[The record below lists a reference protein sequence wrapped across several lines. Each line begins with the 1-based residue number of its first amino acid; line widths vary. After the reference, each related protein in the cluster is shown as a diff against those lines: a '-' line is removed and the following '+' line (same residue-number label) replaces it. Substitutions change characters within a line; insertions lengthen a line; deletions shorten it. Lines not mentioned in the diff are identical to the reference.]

1 MKVLVIGSGG
11 REHALVWKLACSQK
25 VKKIY
30 IAPGNP
36 GTGDWGEN
44 IPIEALDF
52 SALAKFA
59 REKGVDLA
67 IVGPEEPLA
76 RGIVDYFQEKGLRI
90 FGPDKKAAQ
99 LEGSKVFSK
108 GFMKKYQIPTAEYEV
123 FTDPEEAIT
132 YIKEKDFPI
141 VIKAEGLAAGK
152 GVIVAWTMEE
162 ALEGINSILVDK
174 VYGSAGARIVVEE
187 FLAGE
192 EATILA
198 FTDGKT
204 IVPMLASQDHKQVFD
219 NDQGPNTGGMGAY
232 APAPI
237 VDEALMKRVFQEILQ
252 PTLKGLQE
260 EGIDFKGVLYCG
272 LMIKDGVP
280 KVLEYNVRFGDPEA
294 QVILPL
300 LKTDLVEIAEAVIE
314 GRLEELEIEWYDQ
327 KALCVVMASGGYPG
341 EYVTGKEITG
351 LEELSAREDIQVF
364 QAGTKL
370 EDGKL
375 LTAGGRVLAVTAWG
389 ASFREV
395 IEKAYAGVEKI
406 KFPDAHFR
414 RDIGGKIF
422 KDREKYKQKS
432 LREV

>member
-1 MKVLVIGSGG
+1 
-11 REHALVWKLACSQK
+11 
-25 VKKIY
+25 
-30 IAPGNP
+30 
-36 GTGDWGEN
+36 
-44 IPIEALDF
+44 
-52 SALAKFA
+52 
-59 REKGVDLA
+59 
-67 IVGPEEPLA
+67 
-76 RGIVDYFQEKGLRI
+76 
-90 FGPDKKAAQ
+90 
-99 LEGSKVFSK
+99 
-108 GFMKKYQIPTAEYEV
+108 
-123 FTDPEEAIT
+123 
-132 YIKEKDFPI
+132 
-141 VIKAEGLAAGK
+141 
-152 GVIVAWTMEE
+152 MEE